1 MKKTILFLFLAATAV
16 SWSQSK
22 EMNINAAESSIQWLA
37 KKVTGQHNGII
48 NFVSGNL
55 TLGENN
61 ISGGSFEV
69 AMNTINVLDLSGEY
83 KEKLEGHLK
92 SNDFFGVEKFP
103 SAQLNITGSKMKAD
117 NVYAVE
123 ATLTI
128 KEISHPIT
136 FDLQME
142 GDTATAKVVIDR
154 SKYNVRYGSTSF
166 FDNLGD
172 KAIYDDFELEINLKF

>member
-1 MKKTILFLFLAATAV
+1 
-16 SWSQSK
+16 
-22 EMNINAAESSIQWLA
+22 
-37 KKVTGQHNGII
+37 
-48 NFVSGNL
+48 
-55 TLGENN
+55 
-61 ISGGSFEV
+61 
-69 AMNTINVLDLSGEY
+69 
-83 KEKLEGHLK
+83 
-92 SNDFFGVEKFP
+92 
-103 SAQLNITGSKMKAD
+103 MKAD

-154 SKYNVRYGSTSF
+154 SKYNVRYRSTSF

-172 KAIYDDFELEINLKF
+172 KAIDNILKFEVSLKGAK